1 MRSLKEYFQKWE
13 WEKFAKYLQL
23 SSVAIRNVTVTG
35 KNPRNKDED
44 QQQEQPLCNTWFRN
58 WTRPQWGEARA
69 LTLHH
74 SSSPLT

>member
-35 KNPRNKDED
+35 EKPT
-44 QQQEQPLCNTWFRN
+44 Q
-58 WTRPQWGEARA
+58 
-69 LTLHH
+69 
-74 SSSPLT
+74 